1 MMLVGGQ
8 EDWGG
13 GAFQKPVAFSKGWM
27 TSHGKRP
34 PNVSVLFRGC
44 GFEICEWLLA
54 ESIPP
59 K

>member
-1 MMLVGGQ
+1 MMLVDGQ

-27 TSHGKRP
+27 ASHGKRP

-44 GFEICEWLLA
+44 GFEICE
-54 ESIPP
+54 
-59 K
+59 

>member
-1 MMLVGGQ
+1 MMPVGGQ
-8 EDWGG
+8 EDWGCIP
-13 GAFQKPVAFSKGWM
+13 KPVAFTKDWM